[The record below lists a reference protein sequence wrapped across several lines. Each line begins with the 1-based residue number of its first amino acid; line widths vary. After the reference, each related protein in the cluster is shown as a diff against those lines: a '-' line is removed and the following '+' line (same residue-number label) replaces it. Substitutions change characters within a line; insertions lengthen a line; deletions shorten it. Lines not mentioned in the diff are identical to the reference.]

1 MTWFSIIVSG
11 IVTYF
16 SRMAMVALIDR
27 EMLGT
32 KVKEVLNYVPAAVF
46 PAIIFPGVFF
56 NDFGSF
62 VEITDPKI
70 YGAIV
75 ALIVGFYSRNV
86 IATIV
91 YGFYLIG
98 LLFIGLNNINFY
110 NKIIIIIFISLKQF
124 FYNFIF
130 FYFIN

>member
-1 MTWFSIIVSG
+1 MNWFSIIISG

-32 KVKEVLNYVPAAVF
+32 KVKEVLNYVPSAVF

-56 NDFGSF
+56 NDFGLF

-70 YGAIV
+70 YGAIF
-75 ALIVGFYSRNV
+75 ALVVGFYSRSV

-91 YGFYLIG
+91 SG
-98 LLFIGLNNINFY
+98 LLSYWF
-110 NKIIIIIFISLKQF
+110 IIFFLLR
-124 FYNFIF
+124 
-130 FYFIN
+130 

>member
-75 ALIVGFYSRNV
+75 ALVVGFYSRNV

-91 YGFYLIG
+91 SG
-98 LLFIGLNNINFY
+98 LLSYWF
-110 NKIIIIIFISLKQF
+110 IIFFIKL
-124 FYNFIF
+124 FYNFYF
-130 FYFIN
+130 FNNLQFYSSLTSSTNIHL

>member
-1 MTWFSIIVSG
+1 MTWFSIILSG

-16 SRMAMVALIDR
+16 SRMAMVALINR

-56 NDFGSF
+56 DDFGSF
-62 VEITDPKI
+62 VEFTNPKI
-70 YGAIV
+70 YGALV

-86 IATIV
+86 IATISS
-91 YGFYLIG
+91 G
-98 LLFIGLNNINFY
+98 LLSYWFM
-110 NKIIIIIFISLKQF
+110 IFLI
-124 FYNFIF
+124 
-130 FYFIN
+130 

>member
-32 KVKEVLNYVPAAVF
+32 KIKEVLNYVPAAVF

-62 VEITDPKI
+62 VEIADPKI
-70 YGAIV
+70 YGAIF
-75 ALIVGFYSRNV
+75 ALIIGYYSKSV
-86 IATIV
+86 IATI
-91 YGFYLIG
+91 LSG
-98 LLFIGLNNINFY
+98 LLSYWF
-110 NKIIIIIFISLKQF
+110 IIFILLK
-124 FYNFIF
+124 
-130 FYFIN
+130 

>member
-1 MTWFSIIVSG
+1 MTWLSIIISG

-56 NDFGSF
+56 NDFGYL
-62 VEITDPKI
+62 VEPSDPKI
-70 YGAIV
+70 YGAII
-75 ALIVGFYSRNV
+75 ALVVGFYSC
-86 IATIV
+86 
-91 YGFYLIG
+91 
-98 LLFIGLNNINFY
+98 LLY
-110 NKIIIIIFISLKQF
+110 TSPSPRDRQKCRMPSSA
-124 FYNFIF
+124 
-130 FYFIN
+130 

>member
-16 SRMAMVALIDR
+16 SRMAMVALINR

-75 ALIVGFYSRNV
+75 ALVVGFYSRSV

-91 YGFYLIG
+91 SG
-98 LLFIGLNNINFY
+98 LLSYWF
-110 NKIIIIIFISLKQF
+110 IIFFLLR
-124 FYNFIF
+124 
-130 FYFIN
+130 

>member
-1 MTWFSIIVSG
+1 MTWVSIIISG

-27 EMLGT
+27 EMLGA

-56 NDFGSF
+56 NDFGSL

-70 YGAIV
+70 YGAMV

-91 YGFYLIG
+91 SG
-98 LLFIGLNNINFY
+98 LLSYWFV
-110 NKIIIIIFISLKQF
+110 
-124 FYNFIF
+124 IF
-130 FYFIN
+130 FINVN

>member
-1 MTWFSIIVSG
+1 MSWFSIIVSG

-32 KVKEVLNYVPAAVF
+32 KVKEVLNYVPSAVF

-56 NDFGSF
+56 DDLGSF
-62 VEITDPKI
+62 VEFTNPKI
-70 YGAIV
+70 YGALV

-86 IATIV
+86 IATISS
-91 YGFYLIG
+91 G
-98 LLFIGLNNINFY
+98 LLSYWFM
-110 NKIIIIIFISLKQF
+110 IFLG
-124 FYNFIF
+124 
-130 FYFIN
+130 

>member
-27 EMLGT
+27 DMLNS
-32 KVKEVLNYVPAAVF
+32 KVKEVLSYVPAAVF

-62 VEITDPKI
+62 VEYSNPKI

-75 ALIVGFYSRNV
+75 ALIIGFYSKNV
-86 IATIV
+86 IATI
-91 YGFYLIG
+91 LCG
-98 LLFIGLNNINFY
+98 LLSY
-110 NKIIIIIFISLKQF
+110 WIIIF
-124 FYNFIF
+124 
-130 FYFIN
+130 FINQ

>member
-62 VEITDPKI
+62 VEYSNPKI

-75 ALIVGFYSRNV
+75 ALIIGFYSRSV
-86 IATIV
+86 IATI
-91 YGFYLIG
+91 ISG
-98 LLFIGLNNINFY
+98 LLSYWF
-110 NKIIIIIFISLKQF
+110 IIFFLLR
-124 FYNFIF
+124 
-130 FYFIN
+130 

>member
-16 SRMAMVALIDR
+16 SRMAMVALIDK

-56 NDFGSF
+56 NDFGSL

-70 YGAIV
+70 YGAII
-75 ALIVGFYSRNV
+75 ALIVGFFSRSV
-86 IATIV
+86 IATI
-91 YGFYLIG
+91 LSG
-98 LLFIGLNNINFY
+98 LSSYWFIVFVI
-110 NKIIIIIFISLKQF
+110 
-124 FYNFIF
+124 
-130 FYFIN
+130 

>member
-27 EMLGT
+27 DMLGT

-56 NDFGSF
+56 NDFGSL

-70 YGAIV
+70 YGAII
-75 ALIVGFYSRNV
+75 ALIVGFFSRSV
-86 IATIV
+86 IATI
-91 YGFYLIG
+91 LSG
-98 LLFIGLNNINFY
+98 LSSYWFIVFMI
-110 NKIIIIIFISLKQF
+110 
-124 FYNFIF
+124 
-130 FYFIN
+130 

>member
-27 EMLGT
+27 DMLGT

-56 NDFGSF
+56 NDFGSL

-70 YGAIV
+70 YGALI
-75 ALIVGFYSRNV
+75 ALIVGFFSRSV
-86 IATIV
+86 IATI
-91 YGFYLIG
+91 LSG
-98 LLFIGLNNINFY
+98 LSSYWF
-110 NKIIIIIFISLKQF
+110 IIFLI
-124 FYNFIF
+124 
-130 FYFIN
+130 

>member
-27 EMLGT
+27 DMLGT
-32 KVKEVLNYVPAAVF
+32 NVKEVLNYVPAAVF

-56 NDFGSF
+56 NDFGSL

-70 YGAIV
+70 YGAII
-75 ALIVGFYSRNV
+75 ALIVGFFSRSV
-86 IATIV
+86 IATI
-91 YGFYLIG
+91 LSG
-98 LLFIGLNNINFY
+98 LSSYWF
-110 NKIIIIIFISLKQF
+110 IIFVI
-124 FYNFIF
+124 
-130 FYFIN
+130 

>member
-27 EMLGT
+27 EMLGA

-56 NDFGSF
+56 NDFGTL

-70 YGAIV
+70 YGAII
-75 ALIVGFYSRNV
+75 ALIVGFFSRSV
-86 IATIV
+86 IATI
-91 YGFYLIG
+91 LSG
-98 LLFIGLNNINFY
+98 LSSYWFIVFVI
-110 NKIIIIIFISLKQF
+110 
-124 FYNFIF
+124 
-130 FYFIN
+130 

>member
-1 MTWFSIIVSG
+1 MTWFSIILSG

-56 NDFGSF
+56 NDLGLM

-70 YGAIV
+70 YGALI
-75 ALIVGFYSRNV
+75 ALIVGFFSKNV
-86 IATIV
+86 IATI
-91 YGFYLIG
+91 LSG
-98 LLFIGLNNINFY
+98 LLSYWFM
-110 NKIIIIIFISLKQF
+110 IFLI
-124 FYNFIF
+124 
-130 FYFIN
+130 

>member
-16 SRMAMVALIDR
+16 SRMAMIALIDKD
-27 EMLGT
+27 MLSS

-56 NDFGSF
+56 NDFGLF
-62 VEITDPKI
+62 VDITDPKI

-75 ALIVGFYSRNV
+75 ALIVGFYSKNV
-86 IATIV
+86 IATI
-91 YGFYLIG
+91 LSG
-98 LLFIGLNNINFY
+98 LLSYWF
-110 NKIIIIIFISLKQF
+110 IIFLI
-124 FYNFIF
+124 
-130 FYFIN
+130 

>member
-16 SRMAMVALIDR
+16 SRMALVALIDR

-46 PAIIFPGVFF
+46 PAIIFPGIFF
-56 NDFGSF
+56 NDFGLL

-70 YGAIV
+70 YGAFI
-75 ALIVGFYSRNV
+75 ALIVGFYSKMSFLQLFLD
-86 IATIV
+86 
-91 YGFYLIG
+91 YYLIG
-98 LLFIGLNNINFY
+98 LLFLY
-110 NKIIIIIFISLKQF
+110 
-124 FYNFIF
+124 Y
-130 FYFIN
+130 

>member
-1 MTWFSIIVSG
+1 MTWLSIIVSG

-56 NDFGSF
+56 NDLGLM

-70 YGAIV
+70 YGALI
-75 ALIVGFYSRNV
+75 ALIVGFFSKNV
-86 IATIV
+86 IATI
-91 YGFYLIG
+91 LSG
-98 LLFIGLNNINFY
+98 LLSYWF
-110 NKIIIIIFISLKQF
+110 IIFLI
-124 FYNFIF
+124 
-130 FYFIN
+130 

>member
-16 SRMAMVALIDR
+16 SRMAMIALIDR

-56 NDFGSF
+56 NDLGLI

-70 YGAIV
+70 YGALI
-75 ALIVGFYSRNV
+75 ALIVGFFSKNV
-86 IATIV
+86 IATI
-91 YGFYLIG
+91 LSG
-98 LLFIGLNNINFY
+98 LLSYWF
-110 NKIIIIIFISLKQF
+110 IIFLI
-124 FYNFIF
+124 
-130 FYFIN
+130 

>member
-1 MTWFSIIVSG
+1 MSWFSIIVSG

-27 EMLGT
+27 EMLGA

-62 VEITDPKI
+62 VEYSNPKI

-75 ALIVGFYSRNV
+75 ALIIGFYSKNI
-86 IATIV
+86 IATI
-91 YGFYLIG
+91 LSG
-98 LLFIGLNNINFY
+98 LLSY
-110 NKIIIIIFISLKQF
+110 WIIIF
-124 FYNFIF
+124 
-130 FYFIN
+130 FINQ

>member
-1 MTWFSIIVSG
+1 MTWFSIIISG
-11 IVTYF
+11 IITYF

-56 NDFGSF
+56 NDFGSL
-62 VEITDPKI
+62 VQITDPKI
-70 YGAIV
+70 YGAVI
-75 ALIVGFYSRNV
+75 ALIVGFYSKNV

-91 YGFYLIG
+91 SG
-98 LLFIGLNNINFY
+98 LLSYWF
-110 NKIIIIIFISLKQF
+110 IIFIILK
-124 FYNFIF
+124 
-130 FYFIN
+130 

>member
-1 MTWFSIIVSG
+1 MNWLSIIISG

-16 SRMAMVALIDR
+16 CRMAMVALIDR
-27 EMLGT
+27 ELLGT

-56 NDFGSF
+56 NDFGSL
-62 VEITDPKI
+62 VEISDPKI

-75 ALIVGFYSRNV
+75 ALLVGFYSRNV

-91 YGFYLIG
+91 SG
-98 LLFIGLNNINFY
+98 LLSY
-110 NKIIIIIFISLKQF
+110 WIIIFFLIR
-124 FYNFIF
+124 
-130 FYFIN
+130 

>member
-16 SRMAMVALIDR
+16 SRMAMIALIDR
-27 EMLGT
+27 DMLSS

-56 NDFGSF
+56 NDFGSL

-70 YGAIV
+70 YGAII
-75 ALIVGFYSRNV
+75 ALVVGFYSRNV

-91 YGFYLIG
+91 SG
-98 LLFIGLNNINFY
+98 LVSYWF
-110 NKIIIIIFISLKQF
+110 IIFLVLK
-124 FYNFIF
+124 
-130 FYFIN
+130 

>member
-27 EMLGT
+27 DMLGT
-32 KVKEVLNYVPAAVF
+32 KIKEVLNYVPAAVF

-56 NDFGSF
+56 NDFGSL

-70 YGAIV
+70 YGAII
-75 ALIVGFYSRNV
+75 ALIVGFFSRSV
-86 IATIV
+86 IATI
-91 YGFYLIG
+91 LSG
-98 LLFIGLNNINFY
+98 LSSYWFIVFVI
-110 NKIIIIIFISLKQF
+110 
-124 FYNFIF
+124 
-130 FYFIN
+130 

>member
-46 PAIIFPGVFF
+46 PAIIFPGIFF

-75 ALIVGFYSRNV
+75 ALVVGFYSRRV
-86 IATIV
+86 LATSV
-91 YGFYLIG
+91 SG
-98 LLFIGLNNINFY
+98 LLAYWF
-110 NKIIIIIFISLKQF
+110 IIFFLF
-124 FYNFIF
+124 R
-130 FYFIN
+130 

>member
-27 EMLGT
+27 DMLGT

-56 NDFGSF
+56 NNFGLL

-75 ALIVGFYSRNV
+75 ALVVGFYSTSV
-86 IATIV
+86 IATIAP
-91 YGFYLIG
+91 
-98 LLFIGLNNINFY
+98 NILGS
-110 NKIIIIIFISLKQF
+110 FISIKVP
-124 FYNFIF
+124 
-130 FYFIN
+130 

>member
-16 SRMAMVALIDR
+16 SRMAMIALIDR

-46 PAIIFPGVFF
+46 PAIIFPGIFF
-56 NDFGSF
+56 NDFGSL

-70 YGAIV
+70 YGAII
-75 ALIVGFYSRNV
+75 ALIVGFFSRSV
-86 IATIV
+86 IATI
-91 YGFYLIG
+91 LSG
-98 LLFIGLNNINFY
+98 LSSYWFIVFVI
-110 NKIIIIIFISLKQF
+110 
-124 FYNFIF
+124 
-130 FYFIN
+130 

>member
-27 EMLGT
+27 DMLGT

-62 VEITDPKI
+62 VVITDPKI

-75 ALIVGFYSRNV
+75 ALIVGYYSKNV

-91 YGFYLIG
+91 SGLISYW
-98 LLFIGLNNINFY
+98 F
-110 NKIIIIIFISLKQF
+110 IIFILLK
-124 FYNFIF
+124 
-130 FYFIN
+130 